1 MVGLLKKYWMV
12 LLVIPAVS
20 GLLAPGYFGV
30 HDAMHPAWVFE
41 MYQAFKSG
49 QMPPRWGPD
58 FSFGYGYPLFEFVYP
73 LPYYL
78 GALFYSLGASL
89 TFSVELVTIL
99 AVFGSFIFMYLWMG
113 ELVSKKAALISALIY
128 IYTPYRA
135 LDIYVRGALGETVAF
150 AFLALLGYGI
160 TRMIGGKNGKLSVL
174 TTSLGTAGL
183 VLSHNLTAYLG
194 LTFFGFFALVLFFF
208 YKGKVLDLVKTGF
221 SVLVG
226 LGISSYFWLPAL
238 IDKKLMVDDAVFN
251 FVDHFPFIK
260 QLIIPFWGH
269 GSSHWGP
276 LDEMSFQIGPVNLI
290 IVAVVLMILAGSVFK
305 KKELAKENWL
315 MVFLVVVFFIFV
327 FMMNIR
333 SMLLWK
339 ILPLGSY
346 FQFPWRM
353 LLMTTLT
360 TSLLAG
366 FVVDRFKI
374 YGKSFF
380 VLIVII
386 IAGNLYYFTNLDS
399 ARVITDQD
407 IFSEFF
413 VKDPI
418 NGGEVNQKF
427 LGNTEEYL
435 RLPKATLERPMMQP
449 DEKIEAGEGLQILS
463 VKKINSVK
471 WEVETKGAGVL
482 RAHVYNL
489 PGWTGKIN
497 GRQVKLETG
506 KPWGQ
511 IEILIEESGDSDS
524 VNKIE
529 IYYQQPES
537 ATFANLISAIL
548 FGGVF
553 FYFLYPQPKK
563 KY

>member
-1 MVGLLKKYWMV
+1 MKKFFLKYWMV
-12 LLVIPAVS
+12 LLAVPAVL
-20 GLLAPGYFGV
+20 GLLQPGYFGV

-49 QMPPRWGPD
+49 QMPPKWGPD

-78 GALFYSLGASL
+78 GAVFYSLGASL

-99 AVFGSFIFMYLWMG
+99 AVFGSFIFMYLWMR
-113 ELVSKKAALISALIY
+113 ELVSKKAALIAALVY

-150 AFLALLGYGI
+150 AFLALLGYGVTCI
-160 TRMIGGKNGKLSVL
+160 FNKKDRLGFFVTII
-174 TTSLGTAGL
+174 GTAGL

-194 LTFFGFFALVLFFF
+194 LIFFGFYSLILFFQKNREIRDLF
-208 YKGKVLDLVKTGF
+208 KAGVGVLL
-221 SVLVG
+221 G

-238 IDKKLMVDDAVFN
+238 IDKKLMVNDAVFN

-290 IVAVVLMILAGSVFK
+290 IVAVVLLILAGSVFK
-305 KKELAKENWL
+305 KRMIVKENFL
-315 MVFLVVVFFIFV
+315 MVFLVAVFFIFV

-333 SMLLWK
+333 SMFLWQV
-339 ILPLGSY
+339 LPLAEY

-374 YGKSFF
+374 YGKSFV

-399 ARVITDQD
+399 ARVISDQD
-407 IFSEFF
+407 VFSEFF

-418 NGGEVNQKF
+418 NGGDINLKF

-435 RLPKATLERPMMQP
+435 RLPKATLERPTMQP

-463 VKKINSVK
+463 VKEISSVR
-471 WEVETKGAGVL
+471 WEVETKGVGVL
-482 RAHVYNL
+482 TAHIYNL
-489 PGWTGKIN
+489 PGWTGKVN

-511 IEILIEESGDSDS
+511 IEILIEESGGNI
-524 VNKIE
+524 NKVE

-537 ATFANLISAIL
+537 AVFANLISVIL

-553 FYFLYPQPKK
+553 FYSLYPQPKK
-563 KY
+563 KD